1 MSSAPPPD
9 VLVVD
14 DAPYI
19 RDFLGAALPR
29 LGFAVW
35 LAAGGEEAVALF
47 RQHRQDISLALLD
60 VCMPGLDGPG
70 TLLALRELEP
80 SVRCWSMTGEPGG
93 HTAAGLLALGAERVF
108 LKPFSL
114 AELAASLRQLPVAS
128 WAQPQL

>member
-1 MSSAPPPD
+1 LSASPSLPG

-14 DAPYI
+14 DDPQV
-19 RDFLGAALPR
+19 RDFLGLALPR
-29 LGFAVW
+29 LGFTAW

-47 RQHRQDISLALLD
+47 REHRQGISLALLD

-70 TLLALRELEP
+70 TLKALRGLEP
-80 SVRCWSMTGEPGG
+80 SLRCWFMTAEPGG

-114 AELAASLRQLPVAS
+114 AELAASLRSVFPALPR
-128 WAQPQL
+128 